1 MNTRADH
8 WYRELTAAL
17 FGVKTGLSLSPTLG
31 TFRKGQS
38 HPWGGNSGARG
49 KLQRFV
55 LEGTVKHGT
64 FTAVAYPGGGTMG
77 IHDQQW
83 PWFAVMV
90 RAKREKCANAILENA
105 GYQCFLP
112 LNKSI
117 RRWSDRTKSSEVPLF
132 PGYLFCRMDPQNRMT
147 VLMTPGV
154 IQILGIGKTPTP
166 VKDGE
171 IAAIQRI
178 AESGL
183 SAMPWP
189 YVQVGNVVRIENG
202 PLRGLTGNVF
212 KIKTGLKL
220 VVSVEL
226 LQRSVAVEI
235 DRGWISVPL
244 VVGPD
249 PIQRPPIPFGSQS
262 FVPVK
267 QENRAGY
274 YGRAS

>member
-1 MNTRADH
+1 
-8 WYRELTAAL
+8 
-17 FGVKTGLSLSPTLG
+17 
-31 TFRKGQS
+31 
-38 HPWGGNSGARG
+38 
-49 KLQRFV
+49 
-55 LEGTVKHGT
+55 
-64 FTAVAYPGGGTMG
+64 MG

-90 RAKREKCANAILENA
+90 RAKREKCANAVLENA

-117 RRWSDRTKSSEVPLF
+117 RQWSDRMKNSEVPLF
-132 PGYLFCRMDPQNRMT
+132 PGYLFCRMDPQNRLT

-154 IQILGIGKTPTP
+154 IQIVGIGKTPTP
-166 VKDGE
+166 VKEEE

-183 SAMPWP
+183 SATPWP
-189 YVQVGNVVRIENG
+189 YLQVGNVVRIENG

-235 DRGWISVPL
+235 DREWISVPL
-244 VVGPD
+244 AAGHD
-249 PIQRPPIPFGSQS
+249 PTQRPHIPLASQS
-262 FVPVK
+262 FFPVK
-267 QENRAGY
+267 HENRAEN
-274 YGRAS
+274 YGTPH